1 MSVLIAPFLDVEEV
15 EIVFDSLEVQ
25 VISEIITILDVEE
38 GDFDVQFLEE
48 ILCVDHDGKLVYLG

>member
-25 VISEIITILDVEE
+25 VIPEILTILDGEE
-38 GDFDVQFLEE
+38 GGFDVQFLEE
-48 ILCVDHDGKLVYLG
+48 ILFVDHDGKLVI